1 MSSGM
6 AIGIGAAVGLAVG
19 ILVSLVTEIPLAPEG
34 GLLIGVLVGW
44 FGLRSSERP

>member
-1 MSSGM
+1 MSSGA

-19 ILVSLVTEIPLAPEG
+19 ILVSIATDVPLAPEG

-44 FGLRSSERP
+44 FGLRSTERP